1 MVHLHIFDTYVRVCL
16 KIWYQWFQCLNSVWN
31 DHGHLKLI
39 NSHRFTSKSIGE
51 WSPVRRRRALEWAM
65 RRRPKSS
72 GKSWL
77 LRLKFW
83 TGWDRS
89 SCAMET
95 HTHIYIILI
104 YLSMYLSFLF
114 FSFLS
119 YLFLSFLFF
128 SYLFLSFLI
137 LSFLF
142 LSFLI
147 FSYLIFSFLIF
158 SYLFFSYLFF
168 SYLIH
173 LIYLSI

>member
-95 HTHIYIILI
+95 HTHIYISLWSI
-104 YLSMYLSFLF
+104 YPCIYLF
-114 FSFLS
+114 FSFL
-119 YLFLSFLFF
+119 

-158 SYLFFSYLFF
+158 SFRIFSF
-168 SYLIH
+168 LI
-173 LIYLSI
+173 LSI